1 MYATSSRA
9 LSPLLYRHQ
18 FHLEFCRN
26 VPFRKWQSRAPSVR
40 PSEHSSVPP
49 PSWAFTAQCLDQICL
64 SLDFRLPYSI
74 QSGRHIR
81 LYLLLFPWRQF
92 DNEWLL
98 VPDYMYRLIEPILGC
113 RIR

>member
-1 MYATSSRA
+1 M
-9 LSPLLYRHQ
+9 
-18 FHLEFCRN
+18 C
-26 VPFRKWQSRAPSVR
+26 PFANGKAVR
-40 PSEHSSVPP
+40 PALDLQNILQSPP